1 MPFEP
6 DKITKEHVLAAVN
19 KIATEQLA
27 LTPSTKFDVLIE
39 GTTYPPKEI
48 MRYAHEQMN
57 GQHKWELGGGK
68 ATNKYLERM
77 GFNIISK
84 VDNPIVDLIN
94 RYKKYLQND
103 RLSNEIYKWNLLAQF
118 KGRPNVEVID
128 FCKEVNETNFF
139 NLIYPVG
146 IGVIHHL
153 AKEKTDAYKECFIRL
168 FNESLPLID
177 RITYFN
183 SETLKLYRQLVTE
196 ENRSHH
202 QDERTIATFLTYHN
216 PSLYTFYKDSFYQKY
231 CKLIGINAKPKGEKY
246 VHYLSL
252 IDDFINDYI
261 SEDEELLNLVNEII
275 PVDAFKDES
284 HKLLAQDIL
293 YQTLDKQIGME
304 RSFWRIGTDDNNGTS
319 YWDYMKSNKRACIG
333 WSELGD
339 LTEKNI
345 KTKKDIERLLD
356 DEGFYPNDKRTLSR
370 KAGEILNFYSEMK
383 VGDVVLAQKGDSVLG
398 IGILSDEY
406 IYEKEAGFAHQK
418 PVDWL
423 TTIPILKSKEGT
435 LTSVYKLSDI
445 NLINEINKLLN
456 KNKIEITDFSEKTYK
471 MNTPLNQILYG
482 PPGTGK
488 TYNTINKALEIIG
501 EKIEGKSRKDVKI
514 IFDRKLEEG
523 QIVFSTFHQS
533 MSYEDFIEG
542 IKPLKPVDGESL
554 KYDIASGI
562 FKLIC
567 DKANSNY
574 KNSKVINTQFLAFED
589 AFNLLKEEWEIDNDI
604 KFPLKTEGYDY
615 TITGFSDTSIQFRK
629 KSGGTGHSLSINS
642 LREMYYGKDFNYQG
656 GVGIYYPSIL
666 SKLKSYSSENKEKAT
681 LKKYVL
687 IIDEINRGNVSQI
700 FGELITLIEED
711 KRLGAKEELQVTLPY
726 SKEKFGVPPNLYII
740 GTMNT
745 ADRSVE
751 ALDTALRRRFSF
763 TEMPPKPEL
772 LSPQR
777 KIWEL
782 WWDFEQKEWSD
793 EDYKSKENALYELLG
808 ISETKP
814 SYSIWDGEDG
824 QEGIGAEEKNE
835 DQINLFDDV
844 ICNGINLEILL
855 NVINK
860 RIEKLLDKD
869 HQIGHSYFMSVSS
882 IEDLLFAFQNK
893 IIPLLQEYFFGD
905 YGKIGLVLGSGFI
918 TIKPQ
923 DSENV
928 FAKFDYPTD
937 GYDEKQIYQIEG
949 FNNPKTR
956 IDSFKK
962 AIDSLLGK

>member
-6 DKITKEHVLAAVN
+6 EKITKEHVLAAVN
-19 KIATEQLA
+19 RIKTEQFA

-77 GFNIISK
+77 GFDIISK
-84 VDNPIVDLIN
+84 MDNPVQALII

-118 KGRPNVEVID
+118 RGRPNIEVDD
-128 FCKEVNETNFF
+128 FYKEIKETNFF

-153 AKEKTDAYKECFIRL
+153 AKDRTEPYRECFIQL
-168 FNESLPLID
+168 FNESIPLID
-177 RITYFN
+177 RINYFN
-183 SETLKLYRQLVTE
+183 SETLKIYRQLVTE

-202 QDERTIATFLTYHN
+202 HDERTIATFLTYHN

-246 VHYLSL
+246 AHYLSL

-261 SEDEELLNLVNEII
+261 NDDEELLNLVNEII
-275 PVDAFKDES
+275 PIDAFKDES

-356 DEGFYPNDKRTLSR
+356 DEGFYPNDKRNLSR

-406 IYEKEAGFAHQK
+406 IYEKGAGFAHQK

-423 TTIPILKSKEGT
+423 TTIPILKNKEGT

-445 NLINEINKLLN
+445 NLINKINELFN
-456 KNKIEITDFSEKTYK
+456 NNKIEITDFSEKNYK

-501 EKIEGKSRKDVKI
+501 ETIEGKTREEIKKT
-514 IFDRKLEEG
+514 FNNKLDEG
-523 QIVFSTFHQS
+523 QIVFTTFHQS

-542 IKPLKPVDGESL
+542 IKPLKPLVSDSFV
-554 KYDIASGI
+554 KYDIINGI
-562 FKLIC
+562 FKSVCENAKSNFL
-567 DKANSNY
+567 NSISQN
-574 KNSKVINTQFLAFED
+574 KSILSFEEAFEQ
-589 AFNLLKEEWEIDNDI
+589 LKEDWDDNTEM
-604 KFPLKTEGYDY
+604 KFPLKTEGYDF
-615 TITGFSDTSIQFRK
+615 TIIGFNQNAIQFK
-629 KSGGTGHSLSINS
+629 KASGGTHHSLSNNT
-642 LREMYYGKDFNYQG
+642 LKEYYYGKEYDVKKGLGLYFTPVLN
-656 GVGIYYPSIL
+656 
-666 SKLKSYSSENKEKAT
+666 KLKQYSLNKKLDAT
-681 LKKYVL
+681 VKPYVL

-763 TEMPPKPEL
+763 TEMPPMPNL

-782 WWDFEQKEWSD
+782 WWDYPDLQWDAEPYKTKETL
-793 EDYKSKENALYELLG
+793 LYELLG
-808 ISETKP
+808 VPEDLKP
-814 SYSIWDGEDG
+814 SNSIWLKMKDHG
-824 QEGIGAEEKNE
+824 KNE
-835 DQINLFDDV
+835 DQIALFDN
-844 ICNGINLEILL
+844 IPFNGINLEILL
-855 NVINK
+855 NIINK

-882 IEDLLFAFQNK
+882 IEDLLLAFQDK

-918 TIKPQ
+918 TIKPL

-949 FNNPKTR
+949 FNNSETR